1 MKNTSKNNRVLSC
14 QVLYQVCYKH
24 QHIKPAL
31 IQVLPS
37 DLPQQDKAWIQNCC
51 YQTMRHFQ
59 EMQARWQKFVPKAI
73 KDQLVDLILTL
84 SVTQKFVMGAPD
96 HATVNEAVKACKKL
110 KKHWATGLVN
120 KVLKKALNDT
130 AFEPQTASQKH
141 NHPEWWIKQLRK
153 DWPEHAD
160 QILHANNQKPPL
172 WLRVK
177 NPDAALPPGRPH
189 ASMKQAWLCE
199 DASIDIGQ
207 LLKQG
212 DVSVQDA
219 AAQFTASLLDP
230 QAGERILDACAAP
243 GGKSCH
249 LLEYQP
255 QIILDILELDPDRM
269 KLVEHNLH
277 RLGLSANQLLVAD
290 AERPDK
296 WHDGHAYDKI
306 LLDVPCSAS
315 GVVRRNP
322 DMKVMRQAG
331 HIKPLVDLQQ
341 CILHAHA
348 EILKPKGKLL
358 YATCSMFKAENERQM
373 ARFLKSHPH
382 FQEIPITVPGA
393 VVGKHGQQIITGTD
407 EMDGFYYCL
416 LERCE

>member
-1 MKNTSKNNRVLSC
+1 MKNTSKNNRILSC

-31 IQVLPS
+31 NHVLP
-37 DLPQQDKAWIQNCC
+37 DDTTQQDKAWIQNCC
-51 YQTMRHFQ
+51 YQTLRHYQ
-59 EMQARWQKFVPKAI
+59 EMQARWQKFVPKTI

-84 SVTQKFVMGAPD
+84 SVTQKFVMDAPD

-110 KKHWATGLVN
+110 GKNWATGLVN
-120 KVLKKALNDT
+120 KVLKKTLTDT
-130 AFEPQTASQKH
+130 GFEPQNDSERY
-141 NHPEWWIKQLRK
+141 NHPNWWIRQLKK
-153 DWPEHAD
+153 DWPDHAID
-160 QILHANNQKPPL
+160 VLNANNQKPPL
-172 WLRVK
+172 WLRISNMEAK
-177 NPDAALPPGRPH
+177 LPAGHTHPQMPH
-189 ASMKQAWLCE
+189 AWLC
-199 DASIDIGQ
+199 DDTSADIGA

-219 AAQFTASLLDP
+219 AAQFAASLLDP
-230 QAGERILDACAAP
+230 KANEKVLDACAAP

-255 QIILDILELDPDRM
+255 EIKLDIVELDPDRM
-269 KLVEHNLH
+269 TLVEQNLK
-277 RLGLSANQLLVAD
+277 RLNLSAHRMMIAD
-290 AERPDK
+290 AEFPDQ
-296 WHDGHAYDKI
+296 WHDGEAYDKI

-341 CILHAHA
+341 CILEAHA
-348 EILKPKGKLL
+348 EILKPKGQLL
-358 YATCSMFKAENERQM
+358 YATCSMFKAENERQI
-373 ARFLKSHPH
+373 ARFLKKYTH
-382 FQEIPITVPGA
+382 FKEVPITISGA
-393 VVGKHGQQIITGTD
+393 VKGKHGQQIITGTNQ
-407 EMDGFYYCL
+407 MDGFYYCL